1 MTALTV
7 DTPKTGWKKE
17 KFKMIIELAWDGSD
31 FKAGIRE
38 QVERYKLTPE
48 AGRVLVGIEMYPP
61 DAKDIWDD
69 AGSLMDAILSIG
81 LISQPDMIDR
91 IVIDRRQSIK
101 GGKCRVFVSTSHS
114 QPEQDK

>member
-1 MTALTV
+1 
-7 DTPKTGWKKE
+7 
-17 KFKMIIELAWDGSD
+17 MIIELAWDGSD

-48 AGRVLVGIEMYPP
+48 AGRVQVGLEMFPP
-61 DAKDIWDD
+61 DDRDVWEC
-69 AGSLMDAILSIG
+69 AGLLMDAILSNG
-81 LISQPDMIDR
+81 LIGHPDMIDR
-91 IVIDRRQSIK
+91 IVIDRRQSIE